1 MWLLTI
7 ENHNAISITD
17 QHPASLGKHF
27 VRVLT
32 LPCCAL
38 ASFPCQDSKHTFP
51 THPWLSSEDGQAALK
66 RVLSAYSVHNDKVS
80 HAEG

>member
-1 MWLLTI
+1 MR
-7 ENHNAISITD
+7 
-17 QHPASLGKHF
+17 F

-32 LPCCAL
+32 LQRCNL
-38 ASFPCQDSKHTFP
+38 ASFPRQDSKHTFP

-66 RVLSAYSVHNDKVS
+66 RVLSAYSMHNDKVS